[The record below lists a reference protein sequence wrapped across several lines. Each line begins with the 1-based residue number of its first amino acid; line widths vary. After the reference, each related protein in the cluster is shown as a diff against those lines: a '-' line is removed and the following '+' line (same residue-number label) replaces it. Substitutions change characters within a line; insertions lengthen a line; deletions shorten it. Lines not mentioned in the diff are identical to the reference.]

1 MPADTTVWFAA
12 DRLGSLRHA
21 PWSSPASSTDLTD
34 WLEDVS
40 AEWWFLLVI
49 LVIAFFDSIIP
60 IVPSETTVI
69 LGGVAAGAGE
79 QNLLLVIAAGA
90 AGAFLGDNT
99 RLPDR
104 PALQP
109 AASSAAPRAG
119 RRPASAW
126 SGPTTQIRKR
136 GGLLLITARFIPGGR
151 TVLTITSGLTHQ
163 PWAWFAGWVAIAA
176 VIWATYAAVPRRHL
190 RHHVRPHPRL
200 PPGVRVGAVGHGDH
214 RGRPPPAGQARRARA
229 RDGRPA
235 LIRVP

>member
-1 MPADTTVWFAA
+1 MV
-12 DRLGSLRHA
+12 L
-21 PWSSPASSTDLTD
+21 ASILTDLTD

-49 LVIAFFDSIIP
+49 LGIAFFDSVIP

-69 LGGVAAGAGE
+69 LGGVAAGAGD

-90 AGAFLGDNT
+90 AGAFLGDNM
-99 RLPDR
+99 RLPHR
-104 PALQP
+104 PPVQRRASN
-109 AASSAAPRAG
+109 AARA
-119 RRPASAW
+119 RREKTAKRLEWADD
-126 SGPTTQIRKR
+126 QIRKR

-190 RHHVRPHPRL
+190 RLDVRPHRGLPARL
-200 PPGVRVGAVGHGDH
+200 RRGAVGHDRSSRSSATSG
-214 RGRPPPAGQARRARA
+214 PSARA
-229 RDGRPA
+229 EPTTRRDGRACPDPH
-235 LIRVP
+235 VP